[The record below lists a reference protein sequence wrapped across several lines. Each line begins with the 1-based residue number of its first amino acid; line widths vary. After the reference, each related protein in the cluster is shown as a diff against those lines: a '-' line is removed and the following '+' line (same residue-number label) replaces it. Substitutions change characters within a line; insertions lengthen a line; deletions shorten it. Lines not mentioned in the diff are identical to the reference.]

1 MRGAMEMKLG
11 ATKELGSFG
20 PYRAWFKRELSCKS
34 VSSNRAPITGNYCH
48 TERSPQL
55 PSFRVINVGARLKT
69 VI

>member
-34 VSSNRAPITGNYCH
+34 VSSN
-48 TERSPQL
+48 
-55 PSFRVINVGARLKT
+55 
-69 VI
+69 